1 MWPTCKN
8 KQKDQIICK
17 PIGYVITAC
26 SGLGY
31 CQIDFSENLS
41 FEKYVDILCLLP
53 LRQTVCSSLQHAA
66 GCAACQQRCNVLQ
79 ISAPGK
85 AMVAATVKRIETSS
99 SWLPSCF
106 PSPRSSCTP
115 RQRGYREGCH
125 HFHPAYDSMQAWPR
139 NNFMDRGNDA

>member
-106 PSPRSSCTP
+106 PEIFLHPQT
-115 RQRGYREGCH
+115 EGLQGGMPSLPPCLQLN
-125 HFHPAYDSMQAWPR
+125 AGLA
-139 NNFMDRGNDA
+139 